1 MGIGGFDPEK
11 RQQYVMYYFTGGGY
25 GGSAEIDGLSNGCS
39 ITGISKMQPVE
50 VLEQLFPV
58 LFEEFSLAERSG
70 GAGYRRG
77 GFGVH
82 TRIRLRR
89 GQARASFVM
98 DHGRFGPPGAL
109 GGRDARLNEVEII
122 AVGRALPAAAL
133 SKDQDI
139 VLEAGDVITVRTP
152 GGGGYG
158 DPFKREPALVA
169 RDVRRGYYDRNDA
182 AEEYGV
188 VLTADAKVDVAATE
202 RRRALGNSA
211 LRRPLGP

>member
-1 MGIGGFDPEK
+1 MGIGGYDPEK
-11 RQQYVMYYFTGGGY
+11 RQRYVMYYFTGGGY
-25 GGSAEIDGLSNGCS
+25 GGSTEIDGLSNGCS

-77 GFGVH
+77 GYGVQYA
-82 TRIRLRR
+82 IRLRR

-109 GGRDARLNEVEII
+109 GGRDARLNEVEIMRS
-122 AVGRALPAAAL
+122 GQSYRPPHL

-139 VLEAGDVITVRTP
+139 VLNEGDLITVRTP

-158 DPFKREPALVA
+158 DPFKREPELVA
-169 RDVRRGYYDRNDA
+169 RDVRRGYFDTKDA
-182 AEEYGV
+182 REEYGV
-188 VLTADAKVDVAATE
+188 VLNADLSVDAKAT
-202 RRRALGNSA
+202 LA
-211 LRRPLGP
+211 LRSQRDS